1 MTRKEKALDYIKEL
15 NLTTRSRQKYFTER
29 RQIVCHVLR
38 EERLTLSEI
47 GKIIQ
52 RDHATVLWNLRAYD
66 ANIKYNDYRNLRD
79 EVYLEG
85 DLHKE
90 QKPDREKTLIQKVLL
105 CENYWQLRKL
115 QEEIKQDKIKQ
126 ESYNYGSNN

>member
-1 MTRKEKALDYIKEL
+1 MTRKEKALKYIKDY
-15 NLTTRSRQKYFTER
+15 NLTQRNRMKYFTYR

-38 EERLTLSEI
+38 EEKLTLSMI
-47 GKIIQ
+47 GKVIE

-66 ANIKYNDYRNLRD
+66 ANIKYNDFRTLRD

-90 QKPDREKTLIQKVLL
+90 QKPDKEKTLIQKVLL

-115 QEEIKQDKIKQ
+115 QEEIKQEKIKQ
-126 ESYNYGSNN
+126 ESYNYGTN